1 MATLASRVVLIASLW
16 LGWTVVAHA
25 DAKLDEAK
33 AHLQSGTQLYDEN
46 NFRGA
51 LVEFQKA
58 YELAPSWR
66 ILFNIAQVEMEL
78 QDYAGALKAYTRY
91 MKEGGPDVPADR
103 ATQVNAEIERLRGRV
118 GFLVVQTA
126 PGAQVLVDDVQVG
139 YAPLPD
145 PVPVSAGQHRVTVA
159 INGKDP
165 VSRVFD
171 VAGREN
177 VTAALE
183 LDVTAP
189 PPPGKPVVSAT
200 TPAPSGPKSRTP
212 IYVAWGITGG
222 LAVGAG
228 VFAFL
233 AHGASDDLATLRAT
247 YPVTH
252 DQLQAQKD
260 KTVRDAAITD
270 VLTGAALVS
279 AGVALYF
286 TVTRSGHA
294 EKERAVRLDVTPTGV
309 AVAGV
314 F

>member
-1 MATLASRVVLIASLW
+1 MATLASRLVLIASL
-16 LGWTVVAHA
+16 LAGVAHA
-25 DAKLDEAK
+25 DPKLDEAK
-33 AHLQSGTQLYDEN
+33 SHLQSGTQLYDEN

-103 ATQVNAEIERLRGRV
+103 AGQVNAEIERLRGRV
-118 GFLVVQTA
+118 GFIVVQTA

-145 PVPVSAGQHRVTVA
+145 PVPVSAGQHRVTVT

-165 VSRVFD
+165 VSRMFD

-183 LDVTAP
+183 LDVATP
-189 PPPGKPVVSAT
+189 PPPGKTTAVSAT
-200 TPAPSGPKSRTP
+200 VPEPSGPKSRTP
-212 IYVAWGITGG
+212 VYVAWGVTGG

-233 AHGASDDLATLRAT
+233 AHGASDDLATLRES

-279 AGVALYF
+279 AGFALYF
-286 TVTRSGHA
+286 TVTRTGHA
-294 EKERAVRLDVTPTGV
+294 EKERAVRLDVSPTGV

>member
-1 MATLASRVVLIASLW
+1 LIASL
-16 LGWTVVAHA
+16 LAGVAYA
-25 DAKLDEAK
+25 DTKLDEAK

-183 LDVTAP
+183 LDVAAP
-189 PPPGKPVVSAT
+189 PPPGKAAAPPS

-212 IYVAWGITGG
+212 VYVAWGITGG

-233 AHGASDDLATLRAT
+233 AHGAADDLSTLRAT

-286 TVTRSGHA
+286 TATRSGHA
-294 EKERAVRLDVTPTGV
+294 EKERAVRLDVSPTGV

>member
-1 MATLASRVVLIASLW
+1 LIASLW
-16 LGWTVVAHA
+16 IGWAAVAHA
-25 DAKLDEAK
+25 DTKLDEAK
-33 AHLQSGTQLYDEN
+33 GHLQSGTQLYDEN

-159 INGKDP
+159 INGKNP

-183 LDVTAP
+183 LDVAAP
-189 PPPGKPVVSAT
+189 SPSGKSLVTSPS

-212 IYVAWGITGG
+212 VYVAWGITGG
-222 LAVGAG
+222 LAIGAG

-233 AHGASDDLATLRAT
+233 AHGASDDLATLRET
-247 YPVTH
+247 YPVTPQ
-252 DQLQAQKD
+252 QLQAQKD
-260 KTVRDAAITD
+260 TTVRDAAITD

-279 AGVALYF
+279 AGVAVYF
-286 TVTRSGHA
+286 TVTRSGRV

-309 AVAGV
+309 AIAGV

>member
-1 MATLASRVVLIASLW
+1 MATLASRLVLLASF
-16 LGWTVVAHA
+16 VAAVAHA
-25 DAKLDEAK
+25 DPKLDEAK

-91 MKEGGPDVPADR
+91 LKEGGPDVPADR
-103 ATQVNAEIERLRGRV
+103 AAQVNAEIERLRGRV
-118 GFLVVQTA
+118 GFLAVQTTA
-126 PGAQVLVDDVQVG
+126 GAQVLIDDVQVG

-145 PVPVSAGQHRVTVA
+145 PVPVAAGQHRITVA
-159 INGKDP
+159 ITGKDP

-177 VTAALE
+177 VTAALA
-183 LDVTAP
+183 LDLAAP
-189 PPPGKPVVSAT
+189 PPGRPVVLP
-200 TPAPSGPKSRTP
+200 PAPPSPSDPKSRTP
-212 IYVAWGITGG
+212 VYVAWGITGG
-222 LAVGAG
+222 LVIGAG
-228 VFAFL
+228 VFGVL
-233 AHGASDDLATLRAT
+233 AHGASNDLATLRDT

-260 KTVRDAAITD
+260 TTVRDAAITD
-270 VLTGAALVS
+270 VLAGAAVIS
-279 AGVALYF
+279 AGFALYF
-286 TVTRSGHA
+286 TVTRTGHA
-294 EKERAVRLDVTPTGV
+294 DKERAVQLHVTPAGV
-309 AVAGV
+309 ALAGV